1 MYLPHNLI
9 LWTALLAAVYVG
21 STSGGGPAIG
31 KLCLL
36 DKPNFT

>member
-21 STSGGGPAIG
+21 GTSGGVPATG
-31 KLCLL
+31 KR
-36 DKPNFT
+36 